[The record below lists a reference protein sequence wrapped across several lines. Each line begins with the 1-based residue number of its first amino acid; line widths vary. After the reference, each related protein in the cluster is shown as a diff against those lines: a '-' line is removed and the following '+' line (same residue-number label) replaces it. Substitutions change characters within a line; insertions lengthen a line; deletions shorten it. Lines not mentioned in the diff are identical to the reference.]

1 MNKKKVILITGG
13 ATSLAREIALS
24 LSLENK
30 IIIHYNNSEEEAK
43 SLLKDIG
50 EEHCKIIKADF
61 LNEDSAQ
68 FFKKAIS
75 LFSAIDVILNMS
87 SIFTKIN
94 INEINKFEIEK
105 YTNIHSTFPLLLT
118 LEYYKYLKENKKTG
132 VVLNFTDA
140 QLENPTL
147 GRIPY
152 YLSKSSL
159 SFQTKLLAAE
169 VAPNL
174 RINEIAPGFTLAKE
188 WEEKYFDKI
197 NEKIPFGIVK
207 VKEIINTINYLID
220 SEQITGQS
228 IKVDGGLSTLPFK
241 LI

>member
-13 ATSLAREIALS
+13 ATSLAKEIALA
-24 LSLENK
+24 LSKENK
-30 IIIHYNNSEEEAK
+30 IIIHYNNSEKEAIF
-43 SLLKDIG
+43 LLNEIG
-50 EEHCKIIKADF
+50 EDNCKIIKSDF
-61 LNEDSAQ
+61 TNDDPTL
-68 FFKKAIS
+68 FFKKALS
-75 LFSAIDVILNMS
+75 LFSSIDVILNTS

-94 INEINKFEIEK
+94 IDEINKLEIEK

-118 LEYYKYLKENKKTG
+118 LEYYKYLRENKKTG
-132 VVLNFTDA
+132 VVINFTDA
-140 QLENPTL
+140 QLANPTL

-159 SFQTKLLAAE
+159 SLQTKLLATE
-169 VAPNL
+169 VAPYL

-188 WEEKYFDKI
+188 WEVEYFDKI
-197 NEKIPFGIVK
+197 NKKIPFGIVK

-220 SEQITGQS
+220 SEQVTGQS
-228 IKVDGGLSTLPFK
+228 IKVDGGLSTLPLK